1 MERELKKA
9 YIALAIVCIVWGTTY
24 LAARISA
31 LHIPG
36 IFISGVRQ
44 FTGGLLF
51 VSYFKSKG
59 CPWPNRDSL
68 LQISTQGILMLCIG
82 NGLSTW
88 AVQYISSGL
97 SAIIAALIP
106 LFIAL
111 FSIIFLKTA
120 KPSVQI
126 FIGILIGFCGIA
138 VIFYSHLHQLLDSKF
153 FFGISLSLTATVCWA
168 LGTIYAS
175 KNKVPVNILFSV
187 GLQMLIAGS
196 CMLLICLLSGMY
208 INLFHVD
215 TKALVSLVYLIV
227 FGSLIT
233 YPAYVFAISKLP
245 ATQVSIY
252 AYINPVIA
260 ITLGWL
266 LLHEHVTEHVLLGMC
281 ITLFGVYLV
290 NKNFKK

>member
-44 FTGGLLF
+44 FTGGVLF

-59 CPWPNRDSL
+59 YPWPNRNSL

-97 SAIIAALIP
+97 SSIIAALVP

-111 FSIIFLKTA
+111 FSILFSKAGTSSIKIL
-120 KPSVQI
+120 V
-126 FIGILIGFCGIA
+126 GIVIGFCGIA
-138 VIFYSHLHQLLDSKF
+138 VIFYSHLHQLLDPKF
-153 FFGISLSLTATVCWA
+153 SLGISLSLTATVCWA

-196 CMLLICLLSGMY
+196 CMLIICLLSGTY
-208 INLFHVD
+208 INLFNVD
-215 TKALVSLVYLIV
+215 TKALISLIYLIV

-233 YPAYVFAISKLP
+233 YPAYVFAISKL
-245 ATQVSIY
+245 
-252 AYINPVIA
+252 
-260 ITLGWL
+260 
-266 LLHEHVTEHVLLGMC
+266 
-281 ITLFGVYLV
+281 
-290 NKNFKK
+290 